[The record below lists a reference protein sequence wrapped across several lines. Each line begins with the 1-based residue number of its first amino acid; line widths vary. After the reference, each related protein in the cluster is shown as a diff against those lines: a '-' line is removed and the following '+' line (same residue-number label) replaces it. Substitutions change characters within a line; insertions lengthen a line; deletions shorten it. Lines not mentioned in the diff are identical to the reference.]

1 MKTKHIL
8 VIVAMLMIFAAGF
21 AYWQYNKP
29 HRDASSEKVA
39 FSMTTSE
46 LYNAF
51 EADENAAMIKYG
63 NQLIEVTGQVK
74 ESTTD
79 DKSNSMILLDSGHPL
94 FGVKTMFQTPII
106 NPPAIGEQVVIRGF
120 CSGINGDV
128 ELTRSTIMNVKN

>member
-1 MKTKHIL
+1 
-8 VIVAMLMIFAAGF
+8 
-21 AYWQYNKP
+21 
-29 HRDASSEKVA
+29 EKAA
-39 FSMTTSE
+39 FSMTAPE

-94 FGVKTMFQTPII
+94 LGVKTMFQTPVI

-128 ELTRSTIMNVKN
+128 ELTRSTIMNVKK

>member
-29 HRDASSEKVA
+29 HRDASSEKAA

-63 NQLIEVTGQVK
+63 SQLIEVTGTIKQ
-74 ESTTD
+74 STAGD
-79 DKSNSMILLDSGHPL
+79 DSKTMILLASEHPL
-94 FGVKTMFQTPII
+94 FGIKTMFQTPVI
-106 NPPAIGEQVVIRGF
+106 NPPAVGEQVVIRGF

-128 ELTRSTIMNVKN
+128 ELTRSTIMNVKK